1 MSIILRS
8 SGLVFK
14 EPYAM
19 KLPLVLMLSTVLL
32 AAGALAEGHGGH
44 GKGHGKHGHG
54 QAMRHA
60 NPMPNLMKVVKKHGD
75 ELNLSEA
82 QQAELTRWHDHNAQH
97 MHANFAKVGEMEKEL
112 NAAALAGRPKAELMV
127 MASRIMNLRTDII
140 SVKTDCRDNM
150 RRVLSA
156 EQYAKLLELYQAQQK
171 RQ

>member
-1 MSIILRS
+1 
-8 SGLVFK
+8 
-14 EPYAM
+14 M
-19 KLPLVLMLSTVLL
+19 KLPLVLMLSAFLL
-32 AAGALAEGHGGH
+32 ASGAIAEGHGGH
-44 GKGHGKHGHG
+44 GKGHGKHHGKSGHG

-82 QQAELTRWHDHNAQH
+82 QKAELNRWHDQNAKT
-97 MHANFAKVGEMEKEL
+97 MHANFAKVGEMEKAL
-112 NAAALAGRPKAELMV
+112 NAAALDGRPKAELMV

-156 EQYAKLLELYQAQQK
+156 EQYDKLLALYQARK
-171 RQ
+171 KKH